1 MQKRV
6 WGRERVGEREGE
18 RNSASAREGI
28 LNHITYAPH
37 RPRWAACELCF
48 CVSRGE
54 GQGDGDGKGQGA
66 WGGTPLV
73 CCGHNGSSLSSY
85 WSWSCRLLCTGY
97 GLHVPRCCVINW
109 PCCIWVAKQV
119 AEWRQP
125 TSYIPTPP
133 FISLCPTPAASTPL
147 PLCQVSHYK
156 GSSKS
161 SHNWVLFSVVV
172 VVVVLLPPVNLK
184 WFRQPARGGGR
195 GRQDK
200 ESASNCISHWAG
212 NLCWMC
218 ETV

>member
-6 WGRERVGEREGE
+6 WGRERVGERD
-18 RNSASAREGI
+18 SASAREGI

-48 CVSRGE
+48 CVSRGAG
-54 GQGDGDGKGQGA
+54 GQGWQRARGV
-66 WGGTPLV
+66 GGTPLV

-109 PCCIWVAKQV
+109 PCCIWVASQV

-125 TSYIPTPP
+125 TPYIPIPP
-133 FISLCPTPAASTPL
+133 FISLCPTPAAPFHSARFRITREAAKVATIEFSSQL
-147 PLCQVSHYK
+147 LLLLFCCRQQISI
-156 GSSKS
+156 GSGS
-161 SHNWVLFSVVV
+161 
-172 VVVVLLPPVNLK
+172 
-184 WFRQPARGGGR
+184 QQEAGRGGGR
-195 GRQDK
+195 TKKALRIALAIEPGR
-200 ESASNCISHWAG
+200 SNG